1 MLYGVS
7 VLTSF
12 FSIKILREFTKLI
25 IVFCRKTNA
34 QINNYSTD
42 SIINIMVLVTP
53 GIILQIIKLCFLA
66 FSETVLLNCVIL

>member
-1 MLYGVS
+1 MVYGVS

-34 QINNYSTD
+34 QINNDSTD
-42 SIINIMVLVTP
+42 SIINIMVFGDP
-53 GIILQIIKLCFLA
+53 RYY
-66 FSETVLLNCVIL
+66 SMNN

>member
-12 FSIKILREFTKLI
+12 FPIKILREFTKLI

-34 QINNYSTD
+34 QINKYSTD

>member
-42 SIINIMVLVTP
+42 SIINIMVFGDP
-53 GIILQIIKLCFLA
+53 GIIL
-66 FSETVLLNCVIL
+66 